1 MAIRKG
7 LRPKETVTA
16 VLLRM
21 GNKFV
26 QQLDQLCDVNA
37 RSRREIV
44 ETLVSEA
51 HAVWKDDPSDRI
63 DPPSA

>member
-7 LRPKETVTA
+7 LRPKDTVTA

-21 GNKFV
+21 GNGYVEK
-26 QQLDQLCDVNA
+26 LDQLCDVNS

-44 ETLVSEA
+44 ETLVTEA
-51 HAVWKDDPSDRI
+51 FGAWTDDPEDRI
-63 DPPSA
+63 NPS

>member
-7 LRPKETVTA
+7 LRPKETVKD

-21 GNKFV
+21 GIPYV
-26 QQLDQLCDVNA
+26 TQLDSLCEVNA

-44 ETLVSEA
+44 ETLVAEA
-51 HAVWKDDPSDRI
+51 FSVLQDDPSDRI
-63 DPPSA
+63 NPS

>member
-7 LRPKETVTA
+7 LRPKETVKD

-21 GNKFV
+21 GIPFV
-26 QQLDQLCDVNA
+26 EQLDELCDVNA

-44 ETLVSEA
+44 ETLVDEA
-51 HAVWKDDPSDRI
+51 YHVWKDDPEDRI
-63 DPPSA
+63 NPS

>member
-7 LRPKETVTA
+7 LRPKDTVTA

-21 GNKFV
+21 GNGFV
-26 QQLDQLCDVNA
+26 DQLDKLCEVNQ

-44 ETLVSEA
+44 ETLVNDA
-51 HAVWKDDPSDRI
+51 HGVWQQDPTDRI
-63 DPPSA
+63 NPS

>member
-21 GNKFV
+21 GNDFV
-26 QQLDQLCDVNA
+26 SQLDELCDVNS

-44 ETLVSEA
+44 ETLVNEA
-51 HAVWKDDPSDRI
+51 YGVWKENPEDRI
-63 DPPSA
+63 NPT